1 MRAEGGPVAL
11 DGLGEMVADKD
22 GRVQCL
28 RKVLEPS
35 RFIGR
40 RPGGGKLNP
49 LFDADTAETKL
60 NGVLAVL
67 RM

>member
-1 MRAEGGPVAL
+1 
-11 DGLGEMVADKD
+11 MVADKD

-28 RKVLEPS
+28 RKVLELS
-35 RFIGR
+35 CFIGR

-49 LFDADTAETKL
+49 LFDADIAVHELAHLTAETKL

-67 RM
+67 RT